1 MTKNPYEVLG
11 VSPNASEEEIKKAYR
26 ELSRKYH
33 PDANVDNPLRDL
45 AEEKFKEVQEAY
57 DEIMK
62 EQMVFQDM
70 LWDFNQLKPSECD
83 KKQRYMKEV
92 FAECGE
98 NCYIELPF
106 HANWGGHHVHFGSGI
121 YANSNLTLVDDG
133 HIYIGDKAMF
143 GPNVTIAT
151 ASHPINPELRDRGL
165 QFNKDVYVGENTW
178 IGAGVIIVPGVRI
191 GSNTV
196 IGAGSIVTK
205 DIPDNV
211 IAVGN
216 PCRVLR
222 NVSEKDY
229 EFFYKSERIDWE
241 NL

>member
-1 MTKNPYEVLG
+1 MTQYERMINGLIYD
-11 VSPNASEEEIKKAYR
+11 PA
-26 ELSRKYH
+26 
-33 PDANVDNPLRDL
+33 D
-45 AEEKFKEVQEAY
+45 

-62 EQMVFQDM
+62 KQVAYQDK
-70 LWDFNQLKPSECD
+70 LWDFNQLKPSEYD
-83 KKQRYMKEV
+83 KKQKYMKEV

-133 HIYIGDKAMF
+133 HIYIGDKVMF

-151 ASHPINPELRDRGL
+151 AGHPINPELRAKGL
-165 QFNKDVYVGENTW
+165 QFNKDVYIGKNSW
-178 IGAGVIIVPGVRI
+178 IGAGVIIVPGVHI
-191 GSNTV
+191 GNNTV
-196 IGAGSIVTK
+196 IGAGSVVTK

-211 IAVGN
+211 IAVGS

-222 NVSEKDY
+222 NVGEHDR

>member
-1 MTKNPYEVLG
+1 MTQYERMVNGLIYD
-11 VSPNASEEEIKKAYR
+11 P
-26 ELSRKYH
+26 
-33 PDANVDNPLRDL
+33 AN
-45 AEEKFKEVQEAY
+45 

-62 EQMVFQDM
+62 EQVMFQDL
-70 LWDFNQLKPSECD
+70 LWAFNQLKPSEYD
-83 KKQRYMKEV
+83 KKQKYMKEL
-92 FAECGE
+92 FAECGH
-98 NCYIELPF
+98 NCFIELPL
-106 HANWGGHHVHFGSGI
+106 HANWGGHHVHLGSGV

-133 HIYIGDKAMF
+133 NIYIGDKVML

-151 ASHPINPELRDRGL
+151 ANHPINPELRDRGL
-165 QFNKDVYVGENTW
+165 QFNKDVYIGENTW
-178 IGAGVIIVPGVRI
+178 IGAGVVIVPGVHI

-196 IGAGSIVTK
+196 IGAGSVVTK

-216 PCRVLR
+216 PCRVIR
-222 NVSEKDY
+222 NVSEHDR